1 MTLPQERTRAVIEL
15 AKEIQALGPYTHG
28 KSEHVRVPR
37 EALRRLLGWL
47 RHYPMPVELTM
58 TAEAAPHLWAPAGN
72 DCHMTPNVA
81 LSRAPEP
88 MPD

>member
-15 AKEIQALGPYTHG
+15 AREIQALAPYMHG
-28 KSEHVRVPR
+28 KSETVRVPR

-58 TAEAAPHLWAPAGN
+58 TAKAAPHLWAPAGN
-72 DCHMTPNVA
+72 DCHKTPNA
-81 LSRAPEP
+81 RANLT
-88 MPD
+88 DTAR